1 MRKKLKWMLMTGML
15 VFSLALP
22 GCACNRGDEGG
33 SRRENNKTQ
42 DEDDEKEKPKSKER
56 EQSEKIEAE
65 LATAAV
71 VEQTEVEEATLTYML
86 ETTVR
91 IPAFSKYFK
100 ELETAAEEACTSDA
114 ADEFE
119 LRLMELVMK
128 RVTGETEVS
137 NTEISGD
144 TDSNPGKDTETEP
157 KDSGDVDG
165 ADQSNANEDGALP
178 VPTEEPKQLAVAD
191 DIEYVTYDLTIDLL
205 DANPEKDPTTW
216 TEEELRE
223 LAGKA
228 AFEKE
233 MDKYLEELV
242 AESMA
247 DVFRRLSENGG
258 KGDGSN
264 E

>member
-1 MRKKLKWMLMTGML
+1 MRKKLKWMLMTGVL

-71 VEQTEVEEATLTYML
+71 VEQTEVEEGTLTYML
-86 ETTVR
+86 KTTVR

-128 RVTGETEVS
+128 RVTGGT
-137 NTEISGD
+137 
-144 TDSNPGKDTETEP
+144 
-157 KDSGDVDG
+157 
-165 ADQSNANEDGALP
+165 
-178 VPTEEPKQLAVAD
+178 D